1 MALRN
6 SPERYGSVAQLLHWS
21 ILALIIVQYVLASRA
36 EDLPL
41 GPDKIN
47 TLASHKSF
55 GITILG
61 LAVLRLVWRLLNPP
75 PALPATMKSWE
86 HGLARLTHVLLYA
99 LLFAVPIS
107 GWLMSSAANFPVSW
121 FGLVQLPD
129 FVKPSHDLHEQLES
143 LHENFNTAMFA
154 LAIAH
159 ILAALRHHFLLKDSV
174 LRRMLPWT

>member
-1 MALRN
+1 MSLRN
-6 SPERYGSVAQLLHWS
+6 THERYGGIAQLLHWT
-21 ILALIIVQYVLASRA
+21 IVALIIVQYVLANRA

-41 GPDKIN
+41 GPDKIS
-47 TLASHKSF
+47 TLATHKSI

-61 LAVLRLVWRLLNPP
+61 LVVLRLVWRLLNPP
-75 PALPATMKSWE
+75 PPLPVGMKTWE
-86 HGLARLTHVLLYA
+86 VSLARLTHLLLYG

-121 FGLVQLPD
+121 FGLIQLPD
-129 FVKPSHDLHEQLES
+129 FVTPSHDLHEQLES
-143 LHENFNTAMFA
+143 LHENLNTAMFA